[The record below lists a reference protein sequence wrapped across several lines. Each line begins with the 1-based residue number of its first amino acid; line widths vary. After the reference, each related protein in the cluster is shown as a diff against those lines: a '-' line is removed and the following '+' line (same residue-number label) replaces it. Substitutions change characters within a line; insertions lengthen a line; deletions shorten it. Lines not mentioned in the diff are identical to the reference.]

1 VLRPL
6 WSAKPETTNRL
17 RGRLEKILDCARV
30 LGLRQG
36 VNPARWRGQLDQLL
50 PARSK
55 VAPVDHLSALPIAKS
70 LRDLAVSGKKS
81 CTAAL
86 AETQRSDFYNA

>member
-1 VLRPL
+1 VLQPL
-6 WSAKPETTNRL
+6 CAKPETANRL
-17 RGRLEKILDCARV
+17 RGRLGKILDCARV

-36 VNPARWRGQLDQLL
+36 ENPARWRGHLDQLL

-55 VAPVDHLSALPIAKS
+55 VAPVDHLSRCLSRSRFATWL
-70 LRDLAVSGKKS
+70 LAEKKS
-81 CTAAL
+81 RTAAL